1 MLPIAA
7 VIALVIVLTWSTRRR
22 RSYVDPTQVTI
33 DASLAG
39 RVSGL
44 YQQGK
49 KVEAVKLLREQTGL
63 SLADAVTIVEKI
75 AKRSKSGSTSGNTAG
90 VDKAGVNK
98 AGVDK
103 AAATKAPQE
112 KATVRNDPAPGIDAS
127 PSTAPVDLDTELE
140 VRSLIADG
148 DKVEAI
154 KLVRARTGWNNSTAK
169 DYVDGL

>member
-1 MLPIAA
+1 METWWILLIAA
-7 VIALVIVLTWSTRRR
+7 VIALVIVLAWSARKR

-39 RVSGL
+39 KVTGL

-75 AKRSKSGSTSGNTAG
+75 ASRSKSGSNSGSKTA
-90 VDKAGVNK
+90 VKRERPPRTDTA
-98 AGVDK
+98 
-103 AAATKAPQE
+103 
-112 KATVRNDPAPGIDAS
+112 

-140 VRSLIADG
+140 VRSLVADG
-148 DKVEAI
+148 DKITAI
-154 KLVRARTGWNNSTAK
+154 TLVRARTGWDLSAAT
-169 DYVDGL
+169 DYVESL

>member
-39 RVSGL
+39 KVSGL

-75 AKRSKSGSTSGNTAG
+75 AKRSKSGSTSGRKTE
-90 VDKAGVNK
+90 VK
-98 AGVDK
+98 K
-103 AAATKAPQE
+103 AAVNE
-112 KATVRNDPAPGIDAS
+112 PAPGADVS

-140 VRSLIADG
+140 VRSLVADG

-154 KLVRARTGWNNSTAK
+154 KLVRARTGWNLSRAK

>member
-39 RVSGL
+39 KVSGL

-75 AKRSKSGSTSGNTAG
+75 AKRSKSGSTSGRKTE
-90 VDKAGVNK
+90 VK
-98 AGVDK
+98 K
-103 AAATKAPQE
+103 AAVNE
-112 KATVRNDPAPGIDAS
+112 PAAGADVS

-140 VRSLIADG
+140 VRSLVADG

-154 KLVRARTGWNNSTAK
+154 KLVRARTGWNLSRAK

>member
-1 MLPIAA
+1 MPKARPDPYHGRVETWWILLIAA
-7 VIALVIVLTWSTRRR
+7 VIALVIVLAWSARKR

-39 RVSGL
+39 KVTGL

-75 AKRSKSGSTSGNTAG
+75 ASRSKSGSNSGSKSAVKRERPPRTDTA
-90 VDKAGVNK
+90 
-98 AGVDK
+98 
-103 AAATKAPQE
+103 
-112 KATVRNDPAPGIDAS
+112 

-140 VRSLIADG
+140 VRSLVADG
-148 DKVEAI
+148 DKITAI
-154 KLVRARTGWNNSTAK
+154 TLVRARTGWDLSAAK
-169 DYVDGL
+169 DYVESL

>member
-1 MLPIAA
+1 METWWILLIAA
-7 VIALVIVLTWSTRRR
+7 VIALVIVLAWSARKR

-39 RVSGL
+39 KVTSL

-75 AKRSKSGSTSGNTAG
+75 ASRSKLGSKSSPKTA
-90 VDKAGVNK
+90 VKK
-98 AGVDK
+98 ER
-103 AAATKAPQE
+103 APRTDT
-112 KATVRNDPAPGIDAS
+112 A

-140 VRSLIADG
+140 VRSLVADG
-148 DKVEAI
+148 DMITAI
-154 KLVRARTGWNNSTAK
+154 KLVRARTGWDLTSAK
-169 DYVDGL
+169 EYVDGL

>member
-1 MLPIAA
+1 METWWILLIAA
-7 VIALVIVLTWSTRRR
+7 VIALVIVLAWSARKR

-39 RVSGL
+39 KVTGL

-75 AKRSKSGSTSGNTAG
+75 ASRSKSGSNSGSKTA
-90 VDKAGVNK
+90 VKRERPPRTDTA
-98 AGVDK
+98 
-103 AAATKAPQE
+103 
-112 KATVRNDPAPGIDAS
+112 

-140 VRSLIADG
+140 VRSLVADG
-148 DKVEAI
+148 DKATAI
-154 KLVRARTGWNNSTAK
+154 SLVRARTGWNRSAATE
-169 DYVDGL
+169 YVDSL

>member
-1 MLPIAA
+1 MVRRGPYHGRVETWWILLIAA
-7 VIALVIVLTWSTRRR
+7 VIALVIVLAWSARKR

-39 RVSGL
+39 KVTGL

-75 AKRSKSGSTSGNTAG
+75 ASRSKSGSNSGSKTA
-90 VDKAGVNK
+90 VKRERPPRTDTA
-98 AGVDK
+98 
-103 AAATKAPQE
+103 
-112 KATVRNDPAPGIDAS
+112 

-140 VRSLIADG
+140 VRSLVADG
-148 DKVEAI
+148 DKITAI
-154 KLVRARTGWNNSTAK
+154 TLVRARTGWDLSAAK
-169 DYVDGL
+169 DYVESL